1 MCGIIGCI
9 DGTRGSAEENI
20 NQGKVS
26 KLLYKG
32 LKKLEYRGYDSAGIS
47 VLSNPSMKVK
57 KGSGRIDEVN
67 EHKNFLDLNG
77 NVGIGHT
84 RWATH
89 GAVNDINA
97 HPHTSCDQKVTVVH
111 NGIIEN
117 YEELKKELENKGH
130 TFTTQTDSEV
140 IPHLIEDLYEETGN
154 LFESAKKVD
163 NKLKGSYAVLIMH
176 IDEPDKIVAIRKD
189 SPLVIGKGDKQN
201 FLASDAPAFIDK
213 TKKAIFLQD
222 HDIAQVTENNIKI
235 YNSKENK
242 IVNRKTKELEWD
254 PEEAS
259 KEGHKHFMLKE
270 ILEQS
275 EVAKKSLM
283 NQKSKLKKARKKIKK
298 AKNIYFVACGT
309 SRHAGLTGE
318 YLFANNGIKSQAI
331 LANEFEYIS
340 NKVTEDDL
348 IIAISQSGETADLLM
363 GLKEMKTNPEI
374 ISIVNVKGSTLTR
387 KSDLNIYINAG
398 PEIGVASTKAFTNQ
412 LMVINLLSKL
422 NHMTVEESKKHLTDI
437 PDKINQTINKNKE
450 LIKKLSDKI
459 KNKKSIFYLGRGKY
473 YPIAL
478 EGALKLKEIS
488 YLHAEGLAGGEL
500 KHGTLSL
507 VEKGTPIVAI
517 APSGKEFEDIKSNL
531 EEVKSRGGE
540 IITVS
545 DRKDIANDHLIEIPE
560 SNAPDILSIIPL
572 QLLAYYTAV
581 KKGNNPDKP
590 RNLAKSVTV
599 Q

>member
-67 EHKNFLDLNG
+67 EHKDFLDLNG

-117 YEELKKELENKGH
+117 YEELKEELENKGH
-130 TFTTQTDSEV
+130 TFTTETDSEV

-163 NKLKGSYAVLIMH
+163 SKLKGSYAVLIMH

-242 IVNRKTKELEWD
+242 I
-254 PEEAS
+254 
-259 KEGHKHFMLKE
+259 
-270 ILEQS
+270 
-275 EVAKKSLM
+275 
-283 NQKSKLKKARKKIKK
+283 
-298 AKNIYFVACGT
+298 Y
-309 SRHAGLTGE
+309 
-318 YLFANNGIKSQAI
+318 FANKRMYKEVIYRILLNKSSFVLDEAEEHLIKYSA
-331 LANEFEYIS
+331 
-340 NKVTEDDL
+340 
-348 IIAISQSGETADLLM
+348 ETALTEKRLNELL
-363 GLKEMKTNPEI
+363 
-374 ISIVNVKGSTLTR
+374 S
-387 KSDLNIYINAG
+387 AG
-398 PEIGVASTKAFTNQ
+398 ENKD
-412 LMVINLLSKL
+412 NLL
-422 NHMTVEESKKHLTDI
+422 E
-437 PDKINQTINKNKE
+437 
-450 LIKKLSDKI
+450 
-459 KNKKSIFYLGRGKY
+459 
-473 YPIAL
+473 
-478 EGALKLKEIS
+478 
-488 YLHAEGLAGGEL
+488 
-500 KHGTLSL
+500 
-507 VEKGTPIVAI
+507 
-517 APSGKEFEDIKSNL
+517 
-531 EEVKSRGGE
+531 
-540 IITVS
+540 
-545 DRKDIANDHLIEIPE
+545 
-560 SNAPDILSIIPL
+560 
-572 QLLAYYTAV
+572 
-581 KKGNNPDKP
+581 
-590 RNLAKSVTV
+590 
-599 Q
+599 